1 MENLVSK
8 IGLARPME
16 GLRTP
21 EPEEP
26 GAAMKI
32 DGKRVS
38 EKMISTDLLLT
49 SEIRGRY
56 EQSKEQLFH

>member
-1 MENLVSK
+1 MENLPLSDMENLVSK

-32 DGKRVS
+32 DGKRAS
-38 EKMISTDLLLT
+38 EKMKS
-49 SEIRGRY
+49 SEIMN
-56 EQSKEQLFH
+56 K

>member
-1 MENLVSK
+1 MENLPLSDMENLVSR

-21 EPEEP
+21 ELEEP
-26 GAAMKI
+26 GAAIKI

-38 EKMISTDLLLT
+38 EKMKSSDTIN
-49 SEIRGRY
+49 
-56 EQSKEQLFH
+56 K